1 MTDRSVLMLIVF
13 ALALGGCQSS
23 PSDDD
28 GVWMAA
34 SPPGV
39 EAGATPPEDKA
50 GVDKVQTRRDP
61 SKPVK
66 LEISVEGA
74 VSEALEANRTIQL
87 ARLNEAIARTIER
100 ETRAGLLPSLFFRG
114 TYTTQNK
121 VPTANIP
128 GAGGPVQ
135 LQPQNEGRYAV
146 SLDFPI
152 FAFGRYINAYRSSQ
166 LSRQGAEADTDASEA
181 QIGAAVT
188 AAAYDLLLTIQ
199 AVGVAR
205 DNEEALLQQVKDSEA
220 LLEAGR
226 VTRSALL
233 EAQVLHDNA
242 RREREKAGSLVAI
255 KRMTLNEILGRPP
268 SLQTEIAD
276 QRDVEEPRFDLGLLT
291 AEALERRPELKSAR
305 LDVEAAVRSAKAVLG
320 QALPELRGAFAYS
333 QTDNQIQSP
342 RDIGSFALTLDIP
355 LYVGGA
361 NYARIQRARR
371 LVETARV
378 QLIDLE
384 ANIQTE
390 VADAFRTVRESYLD
404 IAVGK
409 RSIERSQENLRIQR
423 EKFANG
429 RATSQEVLQSTSL
442 LTDSR
447 FNYISAIYSY
457 KNALRELHRVRGG
470 DPRTKAL
477 SYIPET
483 ELDPGK
489 PAGEAAA
496 TPNTKK

>member
-1 MTDRSVLMLIVF
+1 V
-13 ALALGGCQSS
+13 LGGCQSS
-23 PSDDD
+23 SSGDD
-28 GVWMAA
+28 VWMAT

-39 EAGATPPEDKA
+39 ESAPPAPEDAPAQA
-50 GVDKVQTRRDP
+50 GSSVKDP
-61 SKPVK
+61 ATLKK
-66 LEISVEGA
+66 EISVEGA

-87 ARLNEAIARTIER
+87 ARLNEAIARTVER

-114 TYTTQNK
+114 SYTTQNK

-128 GAGGPVQ
+128 GAGQPIQ

-152 FAFGRYINAYRSSQ
+152 FAFGRYINAYRASQ

-188 AAAYDLLLTIQ
+188 AAAFDLLLSIE
-199 AVGVAR
+199 AVNVAR
-205 DNEEALLQQVKDSEA
+205 DNEAAFLQQVKDSEA

-242 RREREKAGSLVAI
+242 KREREKAESLVPI
-255 KRMTLNEILGRPP
+255 KRMTLNELLGRPP
-268 SLQTEIAD
+268 SMETVVED
-276 QRDVEEPRFDLGLLT
+276 QRDVEEPRFDLGELT

-305 LDVEAAVRSAKAVLG
+305 LDVESAVKNAKSVFG
-320 QALPELRGAFAYS
+320 QALPELRGNLAYS
-333 QTDNQIQSP
+333 QTDNQIQNP
-342 RDIGSFALTLDIP
+342 RDIGSFELTLDIP

-371 LVETARV
+371 QIETARV

-384 ANIQTE
+384 ASIQTE

-409 RSIERSQENLRIQR
+409 RSIERSEENLRIQR

-470 DPRTKAL
+470 DPRTRAL
-477 SYIPET
+477 AYIAKS
-483 ELDPGK
+483 ELDDPDKPG
-489 PAGEAAA
+489 PEAAA
-496 TPNTKK
+496 ATKK